1 MTAGGGRKKIDFKN
15 FINSSYL
22 GKWVTVGLL
31 IGIVAGLGAAAFY
44 YLIQFTTDNFLG
56 RITGFY
62 PPNPAGEIT
71 APLSVSPHYFLI
83 PLSMALGGLIVG
95 LIIFFFAPEAE
106 GHGTDAAIDAF
117 HNKNGVIRKRVPV
130 VKMIASA
137 ITIGSGGSGGREG
150 PTAQISAG
158 FGSYVATVFGMSN
171 RDRRIAVAAGIGAG
185 IGAIFRSPFAGA
197 ILSAEI
203 LYSGG
208 DMEVEALTPAFIAS
222 PVGYVI
228 FASFTNFSPMF
239 SLSSPYTF
247 DHPLNLILY
256 AVLGIICGLVGKF
269 YSSFFYWVKRLFSKL
284 KVKKFIKPMIGGA
297 VAGIIAMFFPQTI
310 GMSYGY
316 LQYLM
321 DGNLKSA
328 EPVYFVVPIL
338 LALIIVVFAKIIA
351 TSFTISSGG
360 SAGVFAP
367 SLVIGGFVGA
377 AMWTGVHMVNPTLVL
392 SPAPFVLVGMMAL
405 FAGVGRTPIAVIL
418 MVSEMTGSLEV
429 MIPSMVAVVTSYYV
443 VGYKYSIYRSQVR
456 NRSES
461 QAHRGEY
468 NIPVLSYLTAKEA
481 MSRDVPTV
489 DPATPVSIAV
499 QLMEDRGVTGIPI
512 IEKGKLVGIVSKS
525 DLIQVKLI
533 HQDMESVSHVMTRNV
548 VYGYEDETLLEI
560 MKKLSVNNISHV
572 PIVSKDNG
580 QVIGM
585 MTWNA
590 IFKAHQEFSSKL
602 NRDS

>member
-1 MTAGGGRKKIDFKN
+1 MTEGGWHRRLNFKN

-22 GKWVTVGLL
+22 GKWVIVGLL
-31 IGIVAGLGAAAFY
+31 IGIVAGIGATIFY
-44 YLIQFTTDNFLG
+44 YLIQFSTNNFLG

-62 PPNPAGEIT
+62 PPNPAGELA
-71 APLSVSPHYFLI
+71 APPSISPHYFLI
-83 PLSMALGGLIVG
+83 PVSLALGGLIVG
-95 LIIFFFAPEAE
+95 LIIFYFAPEAE

-117 HNKNGVIRKRVPV
+117 HNRNGVIRKRVPI

-158 FGSYVATVFGMSN
+158 FGSYVATAFGMSN

-228 FASFTNFSPMF
+228 FASLTNFSPMF

-269 YSSFFYWVKRLFSKL
+269 YSSFFYWVKGLFAKL
-284 KVKKFIKPMIGGA
+284 KVKKFLKPMIGGA

-338 LALIIVVFAKIIA
+338 AALIIVAFAKIVA

-377 AMWTGVHMVNPTLVL
+377 ATWTGVHMINPTLVL

-405 FAGVGRTPIAVIL
+405 FAGVGRTPIAVVL

-429 MIPSMVAVVTSYYV
+429 MIPSMVAVVISYYM

-468 NIPVLSYLTAKEA
+468 NIPVLSYLKARDA
-481 MSRDVPTV
+481 MATDIPTI
-489 DPATPVSIAV
+489 DPATPVSNALR
-499 QLMEDRGVTGIPI
+499 LMEDRGVTGIPVT
-512 IEKGKLVGIVSKS
+512 ENSKLVGIVTKS
-525 DLIQVKLI
+525 DLVQVKLI
-533 HQDMESVSHVMTRNV
+533 HQDMESVSHIMTRNV
-548 VYGYEDETLLEI
+548 VYAHEDETLLDV
-560 MKKLSVNNISHV
+560 MKKLSVNNISHI
-572 PIVSKDNG
+572 PIVTKEDNK
-580 QVIGM
+580 VIGLV
-585 MTWNA
+585 TWNA

-602 NRDS
+602 TP

>member
-1 MTAGGGRKKIDFKN
+1 MTEGGRRKRVDFKN

-22 GKWVTVGLL
+22 GKWVVVGLL
-31 IGIVAGLGAAAFY
+31 IGIVAGIGATVFY

-62 PPNPAGEIT
+62 PPNPAGELASPIT
-71 APLSVSPHYFLI
+71 VSPHYYLI
-83 PLSMALGGLIVG
+83 PLSLALGGLIVG
-95 LIIFFFAPEAE
+95 LIIFYFAPEAE

-117 HNKNGVIRKRVPV
+117 HNKNGVIRKRVPI

-158 FGSYVATVFGMSN
+158 FGSYLATAFGMSN

-228 FASFTNFSPMF
+228 FASLTNFSPMF

-269 YSSFFYWVKRLFSKL
+269 YSSFFYWVKGLFTKL

-297 VAGIIAMFFPQTI
+297 VAGTIAMFFPQTV

-338 LALIIVVFAKIIA
+338 AALIIIAFAKIVA

-377 AMWTGVHMVNPTLVL
+377 ATWTGVHMLNPTIVL

-405 FAGVGRTPIAVIL
+405 FAGVGRTPIAVVL

-429 MIPSMVAVVTSYYV
+429 MIPSMIAVVISYYV

-468 NIPVLSYLTAKEA
+468 NIPVLSYLTARNA
-481 MSRDVPTV
+481 MATDVPTI
-489 DPATPVSIAV
+489 DPSTPVSDALR
-499 QLMEDRGVTGIPI
+499 LMDNIGVNGIPVTDN
-512 IEKGKLVGIVSKS
+512 GKLVGIVTKS

-548 VYGYEDETLLEI
+548 VFAHEDDSLLDI
-560 MKKLSVNNISHV
+560 MKKLSVNNISHI
-572 PIVSKDNG
+572 PIVTKEDNK
-580 QVIGM
+580 VIGLV
-585 MTWNA
+585 TWNA

-602 NRDS
+602 AS

>member
-1 MTAGGGRKKIDFKN
+1 MTAGGKLKNVDFKN

-22 GKWVTVGLL
+22 GKWVIVGLL
-31 IGIVAGLGAAAFY
+31 IGIVAGIGATVFY
-44 YLIQFTTDNFLG
+44 YLIQFSTDNFLG

-62 PPNPAGEIT
+62 PPNPTGELASPI
-71 APLSVSPHYFLI
+71 SISPHYFLI
-83 PLSMALGGLIVG
+83 PLSLALGGLIVG
-95 LIIFFFAPEAE
+95 LIIFYFAPEAE

-117 HNKNGVIRKRVPV
+117 HNRNGVIRKRVPI

-158 FGSYVATVFGMSN
+158 FGSYVATAFGMSN

-228 FASFTNFSPMF
+228 FASMTNFSPMF

-269 YSSFFYWVKRLFSKL
+269 YSSFFYWVKGFFTKL
-284 KVKKFIKPMIGGA
+284 KVKKFLKPMIGGA
-297 VAGIIAMFFPQTI
+297 MAGVIAMFFPQTV

-338 LALIIVVFAKIIA
+338 AALIIVAFAKIVA

-377 AMWTGVHMVNPTLVL
+377 ATWTGVHIINPTIVL

-405 FAGVGRTPIAVIL
+405 FAGVGRTPIAVVL

-429 MIPSMVAVVTSYYV
+429 MIPSMVAVVISYYV

-468 NIPVLSYLTAKEA
+468 NIPVLSYLTARDA
-481 MSRDVPTV
+481 MATDIPTM
-489 DPATPVSIAV
+489 DPSTPVSNALR
-499 QLMEDRGVTGIPI
+499 LMEDKGVTGIPVT
-512 IEKGKLVGIVSKS
+512 ENSKLVGIVTKS

-548 VYGYEDETLLEI
+548 VSAHEDDTLLEI
-560 MKKLSVNNISHV
+560 MKKLSVNNISHI
-572 PIVSKDNG
+572 PIVTKDDNK
-580 QVIGM
+580 VIGLV
-585 MTWNA
+585 TWNA
-590 IFKAHQEFSSKL
+590 IFKSHQEFSSKL
-602 NRDS
+602 TS

>member
-1 MTAGGGRKKIDFKN
+1 MTEGGWHRRLNFKN

-22 GKWVTVGLL
+22 GKWVIVGLL
-31 IGIVAGLGAAAFY
+31 IGIVAGIGSAIFY
-44 YLIQFTTDNFLG
+44 YLIQFFTNNFLG

-62 PPNPAGEIT
+62 PPNPAGELA
-71 APLSVSPHYFLI
+71 APLSISPHYFLI
-83 PLSMALGGLIVG
+83 PVSVALGGLIVG
-95 LIIFFFAPEAE
+95 LIIFYFAPEAE

-117 HNKNGVIRKRVPV
+117 HNRNGVIRKRVPI

-158 FGSYVATVFGMSN
+158 FGSYLATAFGMSN

-228 FASFTNFSPMF
+228 FASLTNFSPMF

-269 YSSFFYWVKRLFSKL
+269 YSSFFYWVKGLFAKL
-284 KVKKFIKPMIGGA
+284 KVKKFLKPMIGGA

-338 LALIIVVFAKIIA
+338 AALIIVAFAKIVA

-377 AMWTGVHMVNPTLVL
+377 ATWTGVHMINPTLVL

-405 FAGVGRTPIAVIL
+405 FAGVGRTPIAVVL

-429 MIPSMVAVVTSYYV
+429 MIPSMVAVVISYYM

-468 NIPVLSYLTAKEA
+468 NIPVLSYLKARDA
-481 MSRDVPTV
+481 MATDIPTI
-489 DPATPVSIAV
+489 DPATPVSNALR
-499 QLMEDRGVTGIPI
+499 LMEDRGVTGIPVT
-512 IEKGKLVGIVSKS
+512 ENSKLVGIVTKS
-525 DLIQVKLI
+525 DLVQVKLI
-533 HQDMESVSHVMTRNV
+533 HQDMESVSHIMTRNV
-548 VYGYEDETLLEI
+548 VYAHEDETLLDV
-560 MKKLSVNNISHV
+560 MKKLSVNNISHI
-572 PIVSKDNG
+572 PIVTKEDNK
-580 QVIGM
+580 VIGLV
-585 MTWNA
+585 TWNA

-602 NRDS
+602 TS

>member
-1 MTAGGGRKKIDFKN
+1 MTEGGWHKRLDFKN

-22 GKWVTVGLL
+22 GKWVIVGLL
-31 IGIVAGLGAAAFY
+31 IGIVAGIGATIFY
-44 YLIQFTTDNFLG
+44 YLIQFSTNNFLG

-62 PPNPAGEIT
+62 PPNPAGELA
-71 APLSVSPHYFLI
+71 APPSISPHYFLI
-83 PLSMALGGLIVG
+83 PVSLALGGLIVG
-95 LIIFFFAPEAE
+95 LIIFYFAPEAE

-117 HNKNGVIRKRVPV
+117 HNRNGVIRKRVPI

-158 FGSYVATVFGMSN
+158 FGSYVATAFGMSN

-228 FASFTNFSPMF
+228 FASLTNFSPMF

-269 YSSFFYWVKRLFSKL
+269 YSSFFYWVKGLFAKL
-284 KVKKFIKPMIGGA
+284 KVKKFLKPMIGGA
-297 VAGIIAMFFPQTI
+297 VAGIIAMFFPQTV

-338 LALIIVVFAKIIA
+338 AALIIVAFAKIVA

-377 AMWTGVHMVNPTLVL
+377 ATWTGVHMINPTLVL

-405 FAGVGRTPIAVIL
+405 FAGVGRTPIAVVL

-429 MIPSMVAVVTSYYV
+429 MIPSMVAVVISYYM

-468 NIPVLSYLTAKEA
+468 NIPVLSYLKARDA
-481 MSRDVPTV
+481 MATDIPTI
-489 DPATPVSIAV
+489 DPATPVSNALR
-499 QLMEDRGVTGIPI
+499 LMEDRGVTGIPVT
-512 IEKGKLVGIVSKS
+512 ENSKLVGIVTKS
-525 DLIQVKLI
+525 DLVQVKLI
-533 HQDMESVSHVMTRNV
+533 HQDMESVSHIMTRNV
-548 VYGYEDETLLEI
+548 VYAHEDETLLDV
-560 MKKLSVNNISHV
+560 MKKLSVNNISHI
-572 PIVSKDNG
+572 PIVTKEDNK
-580 QVIGM
+580 VIGLV
-585 MTWNA
+585 TWNA

-602 NRDS
+602 TS

>member
-1 MTAGGGRKKIDFKN
+1 MTEGRWHKRLDFKN

-22 GKWVTVGLL
+22 GKWVIVGLL
-31 IGIVAGLGAAAFY
+31 IGIVAGIGATIFY
-44 YLIQFTTDNFLG
+44 YLIQFSTDNFLG

-62 PPNPAGEIT
+62 PPNPAGELAVPPTI
-71 APLSVSPHYFLI
+71 SPHYFLI
-83 PLSMALGGLIVG
+83 PVSLALGGLIVG
-95 LIIFFFAPEAE
+95 LIIFYFAPEAE

-117 HNKNGVIRKRVPV
+117 HNRNGVIRKRVPI

-158 FGSYVATVFGMSN
+158 FGSYVATAFGMSN

-228 FASFTNFSPMF
+228 FASLTNFSPMF

-269 YSSFFYWVKRLFSKL
+269 YSSFFYWVRGLFTKL
-284 KVKKFIKPMIGGA
+284 KVKKFLKPMIGGGI
-297 VAGIIAMFFPQTI
+297 AGIIAMFFPQTV

-338 LALIIVVFAKIIA
+338 AALIIVAFAKIVA

-377 AMWTGVHMVNPTLVL
+377 ATWTGVHMINPTLVL

-405 FAGVGRTPIAVIL
+405 FAGVGRTPIAVVL

-429 MIPSMVAVVTSYYV
+429 MIPSMVAVVISYYM

-468 NIPVLSYLTAKEA
+468 NIPVLSYLSARDA
-481 MSRDVPTV
+481 MSIDIPTI
-489 DPATPVSIAV
+489 DPATPVSNALR
-499 QLMEDRGVTGIPI
+499 LMEERGVTGIPVT
-512 IEKGKLVGIVSKS
+512 ENAKLVGIVTKS

-548 VYGYEDETLLEI
+548 VYAHEDDTLLDV
-560 MKKLSVNNISHV
+560 MKKLSVNNISHI
-572 PIVSKDNG
+572 PIVTKEDNR
-580 QVIGM
+580 VIGLV
-585 MTWNA
+585 TWNA
-590 IFKAHQEFSSKL
+590 IFKAHQEYTSKMT
-602 NRDS
+602 S

>member
-1 MTAGGGRKKIDFKN
+1 MTEGGWHRRLNFKN

-22 GKWVTVGLL
+22 GKWVIVGLL
-31 IGIVAGLGAAAFY
+31 IGIVAGIGSAIFY
-44 YLIQFTTDNFLG
+44 YLIQFFTNNFLG

-62 PPNPAGEIT
+62 PPNPAGELA
-71 APLSVSPHYFLI
+71 APLSISPHYFLI
-83 PLSMALGGLIVG
+83 PVSVALGGLIVG
-95 LIIFFFAPEAE
+95 LIIFYFAPEAE

-117 HNKNGVIRKRVPV
+117 HNRNGVIRKRVPI

-158 FGSYVATVFGMSN
+158 FGSYLATAFGMSN

-228 FASFTNFSPMF
+228 FASLTNFSPIF

-269 YSSFFYWVKRLFSKL
+269 YSSFFYWVKGLFAKL
-284 KVKKFIKPMIGGA
+284 KVKKFLKPMIGGA

-338 LALIIVVFAKIIA
+338 AALIIVAFAKIVA

-377 AMWTGVHMVNPTLVL
+377 ATWTGVHMINPTLVL

-405 FAGVGRTPIAVIL
+405 FAGVGRTPIAVVL

-429 MIPSMVAVVTSYYV
+429 MIPSMVAVVISYYL
-443 VGYKYSIYRSQVR
+443 VGYKFSIYRSQVR

-468 NIPVLSYLTAKEA
+468 NIPVLSYLKARDA
-481 MSRDVPTV
+481 MATDIPTI
-489 DPATPVSIAV
+489 DPSTPVSNALR
-499 QLMEDRGVTGIPI
+499 LMEDRGVTGMPVTDNS
-512 IEKGKLVGIVSKS
+512 KLVGIVTKS
-525 DLIQVKLI
+525 DLVQVKLI
-533 HQDMESVSHVMTRNV
+533 HQDMESVSHIMTRNV
-548 VYGYEDETLLEI
+548 VYAHEDETLLDV
-560 MKKLSVNNISHV
+560 MKKLSVNNISHI
-572 PIVSKDNG
+572 PIVTKEDNK
-580 QVIGM
+580 VIGLV
-585 MTWNA
+585 TWNA

-602 NRDS
+602 TP

>member
-1 MTAGGGRKKIDFKN
+1 MTEGGWHKRLDFKN

-22 GKWVTVGLL
+22 GKWVIVGLL
-31 IGIVAGLGAAAFY
+31 IGIVAGIGATIFY
-44 YLIQFTTDNFLG
+44 YLIQFSTNNFLG

-62 PPNPAGEIT
+62 PPNPAGELA
-71 APLSVSPHYFLI
+71 APPSISPHYFLI
-83 PLSMALGGLIVG
+83 PVSLALGGLIVG
-95 LIIFFFAPEAE
+95 LIIFYFAPEAE

-117 HNKNGVIRKRVPV
+117 HNRNGVIRKRVPI

-158 FGSYVATVFGMSN
+158 FGSYLATAFGMSN

-228 FASFTNFSPMF
+228 FASLTNFSPMF

-269 YSSFFYWVKRLFSKL
+269 YSSFFYWVKGLFAKL
-284 KVKKFIKPMIGGA
+284 KVKKFLKPMIGGA
-297 VAGIIAMFFPQTI
+297 VAGIIAMFFPQTV

-338 LALIIVVFAKIIA
+338 AALIIIAFAKIVA

-377 AMWTGVHMVNPTLVL
+377 ATWTGVHMINPTLVL

-405 FAGVGRTPIAVIL
+405 FAGVGRTPIAVVL

-429 MIPSMVAVVTSYYV
+429 MIPSMVAVVISYYM

-468 NIPVLSYLTAKEA
+468 NIPVLSYLKARDA
-481 MSRDVPTV
+481 MATDIPTI
-489 DPATPVSIAV
+489 DPATPVSNALR
-499 QLMEDRGVTGIPI
+499 LMEDRGVTGIPVT
-512 IEKGKLVGIVSKS
+512 ENSKLVGIVTKS
-525 DLIQVKLI
+525 DLVQVKLI
-533 HQDMESVSHVMTRNV
+533 HQDMESVSHIMTRNV
-548 VYGYEDETLLEI
+548 VYAHEDETLLDV
-560 MKKLSVNNISHV
+560 MKKLSVNNISHI
-572 PIVSKDNG
+572 PIVTKEDNK
-580 QVIGM
+580 VIGLV
-585 MTWNA
+585 TWNA

-602 NRDS
+602 TS

>member
-1 MTAGGGRKKIDFKN
+1 MADGGWRKRLDFKN

-22 GKWVTVGLL
+22 GKWVIVGLL
-31 IGIVAGLGAAAFY
+31 IGIVAGIGATIFY
-44 YLIQFTTDNFLG
+44 YLIQFSTDNFLG

-62 PPNPAGEIT
+62 PPNPAGEL
-71 APLSVSPHYFLI
+71 AGPLTISPHYFLI
-83 PLSMALGGLIVG
+83 PVSLALGGLIVG
-95 LIIFFFAPEAE
+95 LIIFYFAPEAE

-117 HNKNGVIRKRVPV
+117 HNRNGVIRKRVPI

-158 FGSYVATVFGMSN
+158 FGSYVATAFGMSN

-228 FASFTNFSPMF
+228 FASLTNFSPMF

-269 YSSFFYWVKRLFSKL
+269 YSSFFYWVKGLFAKL
-284 KVKKFIKPMIGGA
+284 KVKKFLKPMIGGGI
-297 VAGIIAMFFPQTI
+297 AGIIAMFFPQTV

-338 LALIIVVFAKIIA
+338 AALIIVAFAKIVA

-377 AMWTGVHMVNPTLVL
+377 ATWTGVHMINPTLVL

-405 FAGVGRTPIAVIL
+405 FAGVGRTPIAVVL

-429 MIPSMVAVVTSYYV
+429 MIPSMVAVVISYYM

-468 NIPVLSYLTAKEA
+468 NIPVLSYLSAKDA
-481 MSRDVPTV
+481 MATDIPTI
-489 DPATPVSIAV
+489 DPATLVSNALR
-499 QLMEDRGVTGIPI
+499 LMEERGVTGIPVT
-512 IEKGKLVGIVSKS
+512 ENAKLVGIVTKS

-548 VYGYEDETLLEI
+548 VYAHEDDTLLDV
-560 MKKLSVNNISHV
+560 MKKLSVNNISHI
-572 PIVSKDNG
+572 PIVTKEDNK
-580 QVIGM
+580 VIGLV
-585 MTWNA
+585 TWNA
-590 IFKAHQEFSSKL
+590 IFKAHQEFTSKMT
-602 NRDS
+602 S

>member
-1 MTAGGGRKKIDFKN
+1 MTEGGWHRRLNFKN

-22 GKWVTVGLL
+22 GKWVIVGLL
-31 IGIVAGLGAAAFY
+31 IGIVAGIGSAIFY
-44 YLIQFTTDNFLG
+44 YLIQFFTNNFLG

-62 PPNPAGEIT
+62 PPNPAGELA
-71 APLSVSPHYFLI
+71 APLSISPHYFLI
-83 PLSMALGGLIVG
+83 PVSVALGGLIVG
-95 LIIFFFAPEAE
+95 LIIFYFAPEAE

-117 HNKNGVIRKRVPV
+117 HNRNGVIRKRVPI

-158 FGSYVATVFGMSN
+158 FGSYLATAFGMSN

-228 FASFTNFSPMF
+228 FASLTNFSPIF

-269 YSSFFYWVKRLFSKL
+269 YSSFFYWVKGLFAKL
-284 KVKKFIKPMIGGA
+284 KVKKFLKPMIGGA

-338 LALIIVVFAKIIA
+338 AALIIVAFAKIVA

-377 AMWTGVHMVNPTLVL
+377 ATWTGVHMINPTLVL

-405 FAGVGRTPIAVIL
+405 FAGVGRTPIAVVL

-429 MIPSMVAVVTSYYV
+429 MIPSMVAVVISYYL
-443 VGYKYSIYRSQVR
+443 VGYKFSIYRSQVR

-468 NIPVLSYLTAKEA
+468 NIPVLSYLKARDA
-481 MSRDVPTV
+481 MATDIPTI
-489 DPATPVSIAV
+489 DPATPVSNALR
-499 QLMEDRGVTGIPI
+499 LMEDRGVTGIPVT
-512 IEKGKLVGIVSKS
+512 ENSKLVGIVTKS
-525 DLIQVKLI
+525 DLVQVKLI
-533 HQDMESVSHVMTRNV
+533 HQDMESVSHIMTRNV
-548 VYGYEDETLLEI
+548 VYAHEDETLLDV
-560 MKKLSVNNISHV
+560 MKKLSVNNISHI
-572 PIVSKDNG
+572 PIVTKEDNK
-580 QVIGM
+580 VIGLV
-585 MTWNA
+585 TWNA

-602 NRDS
+602 TS

>member
-1 MTAGGGRKKIDFKN
+1 MTSEGDKKVSSFRN
-15 FINSSYL
+15 LINSSYL
-22 GKWVTVGLL
+22 GKWVVVGLL
-31 IGIVAGLGAAAFY
+31 IGIVAGFGAAAFY
-44 YLIQFTTDNFLG
+44 YLIQFSTDNFLG

-62 PPNPAGEIT
+62 PPNPAGEIA
-71 APLSVSPHYFLI
+71 APLTIYPHYYLI
-83 PLSMALGGLIVG
+83 PLSVALGGLVVG
-95 LIIFFFAPEAE
+95 LLIYYLAPEAE

-117 HNKNGVIRKRVPV
+117 HNRNGVIRKRVPA

-158 FGSYVATVFGMSN
+158 FGSYLATVLGLSN

-228 FASFTNFSPMF
+228 FASITSFSPMF

-247 DHPLNLILY
+247 NHPLNLILY
-256 AVLGIICGLVGKF
+256 AILGLICGLVGKF
-269 YSSFFYWVKRLFSKL
+269 YSSFFYWVKGIFSKL
-284 KVKKFIKPMIGGA
+284 KIKKFLKPMIGGA
-297 VAGIIAMFFPQTI
+297 IAGLIAMFFPQTV

-321 DGNLKSA
+321 NGNLRSA
-328 EPVYFVVPIL
+328 EPAYFAVPVL
-338 LALIIVVFAKIIA
+338 VALILIAFTKIVA

-367 SLVIGGFVGA
+367 SLVIGGFTGA
-377 AMWTGVHMVNPTLVL
+377 AMWVVVNTIIPGIVT

-405 FAGVGRTPIAVIL
+405 FAGVGRVPIAVVL

-429 MIPSMVAVVTSYYV
+429 MIPSMIAVVISYYI
-443 VGYKYSIYRSQVR
+443 VGFKYSIYRSQVR

-468 NIPVLSYLTAKEA
+468 SIPVLSYLKAKDA
-481 MSRDVPTV
+481 MINTPTI
-489 DPATPVSIAV
+489 DPSTPVSTALRI
-499 QLMEDRGVTGIPI
+499 MGDYGITGIPVTD
-512 IEKGKLVGIVSKS
+512 KGKLVGIVTKS
-525 DLIQVKLI
+525 DLGQVKPL

-548 VYGYEDETLLEI
+548 ISGHADESLLEI
-560 MKKLSVNNISHV
+560 MRKLSVNNISHI
-572 PIVSKDNG
+572 PILEKERNEVM
-580 QVIGM
+580 GM
-585 MTWNA
+585 VTWNE
-590 IFKAHQEFSSKL
+590 IFSAHQQFTLKPSS
-602 NRDS
+602 

>member
-1 MTAGGGRKKIDFKN
+1 MTSEGDKKVSSFRN
-15 FINSSYL
+15 LINSSYL
-22 GKWVTVGLL
+22 GKWVVVGLL
-31 IGIVAGLGAAAFY
+31 IGIVAGFGAAAFY
-44 YLIQFTTDNFLG
+44 YLIQFSTDNFLG

-62 PPNPAGEIT
+62 PPNPAGEIA
-71 APLSVSPHYFLI
+71 APLTIYPHYYLI
-83 PLSMALGGLIVG
+83 PLSVALGGLVVG
-95 LIIFFFAPEAE
+95 LLIYYLAPEAE

-117 HNKNGVIRKRVPV
+117 HNRNGVIRKRVPA

-158 FGSYVATVFGMSN
+158 FGSYLATVLGLSN

-228 FASFTNFSPMF
+228 FASITSFSPMF

-247 DHPLNLILY
+247 NHPLNLILY
-256 AVLGIICGLVGKF
+256 AILGLICGLVGKF
-269 YSSFFYWVKRLFSKL
+269 YSSFFYWVKGIFSKL
-284 KVKKFIKPMIGGA
+284 KIKKFLKPMIGGA
-297 VAGIIAMFFPQTI
+297 IAGLIAMFFPQTV

-321 DGNLKSA
+321 NGNLRSA
-328 EPVYFVVPIL
+328 EPAYFAVPVL
-338 LALIIVVFAKIIA
+338 VALILIAFTKIVA
-351 TSFTISSGG
+351 TSLTISSGG

-367 SLVIGGFVGA
+367 SLVIGGFTGA
-377 AMWTGVHMVNPTLVL
+377 AMWVVVNTIIPGIVT

-405 FAGVGRTPIAVIL
+405 FAGVGRVPIAVVL

-429 MIPSMVAVVTSYYV
+429 MIPSMIAVVISYYI
-443 VGYKYSIYRSQVR
+443 VGFKYSIYRSQVR

-468 NIPVLSYLTAKEA
+468 SIPVLSYLKAKDA
-481 MSRDVPTV
+481 MINTPTI
-489 DPATPVSIAV
+489 DPSTPVSTALRI
-499 QLMEDRGVTGIPI
+499 MGDYGITGIPVTD
-512 IEKGKLVGIVSKS
+512 KGKLVGIVTKS
-525 DLIQVKLI
+525 DLGQVKPL

-548 VYGYEDETLLEI
+548 ISGHADESLLEI
-560 MKKLSVNNISHV
+560 MRKLSVNNISHI
-572 PIVSKDNG
+572 PILEKERNEVM
-580 QVIGM
+580 GM
-585 MTWNA
+585 VTWNE
-590 IFKAHQEFSSKL
+590 IFSAHQQFTLKPSS
-602 NRDS
+602 

>member
-1 MTAGGGRKKIDFKN
+1 MTEGGWHKRLDFKN

-22 GKWVTVGLL
+22 GKWVIVGLL
-31 IGIVAGLGAAAFY
+31 IGIVAGIGATIFY
-44 YLIQFTTDNFLG
+44 YLIQFSTNNFLG

-62 PPNPAGEIT
+62 PPNPAGELA
-71 APLSVSPHYFLI
+71 APPSISPHYFLI
-83 PLSMALGGLIVG
+83 PVSLALGGLIVG
-95 LIIFFFAPEAE
+95 LIIFYFAPEAE

-117 HNKNGVIRKRVPV
+117 HNRNGVIRKRVPI

-158 FGSYVATVFGMSN
+158 FGSYVATAFGMSN

-228 FASFTNFSPMF
+228 FASLTNFSPMF

-269 YSSFFYWVKRLFSKL
+269 YSSFFYWVKGLFAKL
-284 KVKKFIKPMIGGA
+284 KVKKFLKPMIGGA

-338 LALIIVVFAKIIA
+338 AALIIIAFAKIVA

-377 AMWTGVHMVNPTLVL
+377 ATWTGVHMINPTLVL

-405 FAGVGRTPIAVIL
+405 FAGVGRTPIAVVL

-429 MIPSMVAVVTSYYV
+429 MIPSMVAVVISYYM

-468 NIPVLSYLTAKEA
+468 NIPVLSYLKARDA
-481 MSRDVPTV
+481 MATDIPTI
-489 DPATPVSIAV
+489 DPATPVSNALR
-499 QLMEDRGVTGIPI
+499 LMEDRGVTGIPVT
-512 IEKGKLVGIVSKS
+512 ENSKLVGIVTKS
-525 DLIQVKLI
+525 DLVQVKLI
-533 HQDMESVSHVMTRNV
+533 HQDMESVSHIMTRNV
-548 VYGYEDETLLEI
+548 VYAHEDETLLDV
-560 MKKLSVNNISHV
+560 MKKLSVNNISHI
-572 PIVSKDNG
+572 PIVTKEDNK
-580 QVIGM
+580 VIGLV
-585 MTWNA
+585 TWNA

-602 NRDS
+602 TS

>member
-1 MTAGGGRKKIDFKN
+1 MTAGKGAKKIDFKGY
-15 FINSSYL
+15 INSSYL
-22 GKWVTVGLL
+22 SKWVIVGIL

-44 YLIQFTTDNFLG
+44 YLIQFASDNFLG
-56 RITGFY
+56 RITGIY
-62 PPNPAGEIT
+62 PPNPAGELPSPI
-71 APLSVSPHYFLI
+71 SSSPHYFLI
-83 PLSMALGGLIVG
+83 PLSLALGGLIVG
-95 LIIFFFAPEAE
+95 LLIFFFAPEAE

-117 HNKNGVIRKRVPV
+117 HNRNGVIRKRVPL

-228 FASFTNFSPMF
+228 FASFTNFSPIF
-239 SLSSPYTF
+239 SLSSQYTF
-247 DHPLNLILY
+247 NHPLNLLLY
-256 AVLGIICGLVGKF
+256 AILGIICGLMGKF
-269 YSSFFYWVKRLFSKL
+269 YSSFFYWVKGLFSRL
-284 KVKKFIKPMIGGA
+284 KVKKFLKPMIGGA
-297 VAGIIAMFFPQTI
+297 VAGVVAMFFPQTL

-316 LQYLM
+316 LQFLM

-328 EPVYFVVPIL
+328 EPVFFLVPIV
-338 LALIIVVFAKIIA
+338 LALVMIAFAKIVA

-367 SLVIGGFVGA
+367 SLVIGGFLGA
-377 AMWTGVHMVNPTLVL
+377 ATWAGINMISPSLVL

-405 FAGVGRTPIAVIL
+405 YAGVGRTPIAVIL

-429 MIPSMVAVVTSYYV
+429 MVPAMIAVVISYYI
-443 VGYKYSIYRSQVR
+443 VGYKSSIYRSQVR
-456 NRSES
+456 NRSDS
-461 QAHRGEY
+461 PAHRGEY
-468 NIPVLSYLTAKEA
+468 NIPVLTYLTAKDA
-481 MSRDVPTV
+481 ISGRPLTI
-489 DPATPVSIAV
+489 DPSTSVADALKI
-499 QLMEDRGVTGIPI
+499 MEDDRITGVPVTENGR
-512 IEKGKLVGIVSKS
+512 LVGIVTKS
-525 DLIQVKLI
+525 DLIQVRLI
-533 HQDMESVSHVMTRNV
+533 HQDMESVSHVMTKNV
-548 VYGYEDETLLEI
+548 VYGYPDDSLLEI
-560 MKKLSVNNISHV
+560 MRKLSVNNISHI
-572 PIVSKDNG
+572 PIVDKENLN
-580 QVIGM
+580 VIGM
-585 MTWNA
+585 VTLNG
-590 IFKAHQEFSSKL
+590 IYRAHQQFL
-602 NRDS
+602 ARNTT